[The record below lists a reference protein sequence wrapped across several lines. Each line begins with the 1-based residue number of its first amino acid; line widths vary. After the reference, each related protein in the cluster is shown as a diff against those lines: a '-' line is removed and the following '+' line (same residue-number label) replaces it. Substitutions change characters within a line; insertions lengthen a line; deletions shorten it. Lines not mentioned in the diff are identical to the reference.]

1 MATEAVPIPSAG
13 AIAKIGACLDTLI
26 RDEFT
31 ALNDKQAL
39 TRTQAADLSSLLD
52 AFQRQVMTA
61 IEKGT
66 AVDPAGASAHLPLPF
81 PPLSIP
87 TPGFCPSAMCRG

>member
-1 MATEAVPIPSAG
+1 MAADAVPIPSAG
-13 AIAKIGACLDTLI
+13 VISKIRACLDTLI
-26 RDEFT
+26 RDEIT

-66 AVDPAGASAHLPLPF
+66 AVDPTGASIHILLPF
-81 PPLSIP
+81 PAFLCVH
-87 TPGFCPSAMCRG
+87 F